1 MVTDSTFNPF
11 YIVLIQTV
19 SRLAKEK
26 GYQVMIFDSDSDE
39 KAEKTAIETLVSYKA
54 SGIRRSPVRD
64 DKDYQPSYLSLIDQH
79 NVPLVFVYCS
89 IYGYQNKY
97 SGLFLKNFEIGA
109 LTGKFLNQQKVKTH

>member
-39 KAEKTAIETLVSYKA
+39 KAETAIETLVSYKA
-54 SGIRRSPVRD
+54 RD
-64 DKDYQPSYLSLIDQH
+64 PTIASS
-79 NVPLVFVYCS
+79 
-89 IYGYQNKY
+89 
-97 SGLFLKNFEIGA
+97 
-109 LTGKFLNQQKVKTH
+109 